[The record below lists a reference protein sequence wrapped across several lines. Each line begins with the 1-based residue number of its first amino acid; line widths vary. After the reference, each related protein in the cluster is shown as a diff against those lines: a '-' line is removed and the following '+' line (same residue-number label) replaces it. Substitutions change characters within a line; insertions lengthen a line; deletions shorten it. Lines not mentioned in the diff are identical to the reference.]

1 MYRQTG
7 EKGKFLMFDCTGSE
21 KWVVRERLG
30 RGYVYFQVSTKYR
43 IITIVTDL
51 RLRKPQMII
60 VQLHWRF
67 GSTGWPAAA
76 RASGGASAGST
87 GTSAPSGGRTR
98 RSDSSATGTAGSTS
112 DPSLSFGKLM

>member
-43 IITIVTDL
+43 IITINLLLTCD
-51 RLRKPQMII
+51 
-60 VQLHWRF
+60 
-67 GSTGWPAAA
+67 
-76 RASGGASAGST
+76 
-87 GTSAPSGGRTR
+87 
-98 RSDSSATGTAGSTS
+98 
-112 DPSLSFGKLM
+112 